1 MAQSN
6 KMISKLDSMNPHD
19 QPDRNFKKNRNL
31 STTSQNT
38 AASNGQGLQQQ
49 HVYSP
54 QGQNVIISSNGLQMG
69 PIPPLQNNLIVNN
82 SLGGNNM
89 MLPVNN
95 KGEGKG
101 RAGEDHRLVIE
112 GVRLTMEI
120 I

>member
-1 MAQSN
+1 
-6 KMISKLDSMNPHD
+6 
-19 QPDRNFKKNRNL
+19 
-31 STTSQNT
+31 
-38 AASNGQGLQQQ
+38 
-49 HVYSP
+49 
-54 QGQNVIISSNGLQMG
+54 MG